1 MIFAYLDLLQGSQT
15 AFFVFFG
22 AVVTAL
28 LVGISFH
35 EFSHAFAADSL
46 GDPTPRYRGRLTLN
60 PFAHLDPLG
69 TILLFMAGFG
79 WGKPVPVNPNL
90 MRSSNPKTGMA
101 TTAAAGPI
109 SNLVIAGVAG
119 VPIKMGVVDW
129 HTPFFAINRSSDYV
143 KQVVATWGVSDY
155 LGLYLGSIIIFG
167 IILALF
173 NLTPLWPLDGYSVA
187 VGILPRDL
195 SLEMERLRAW
205 GPGILL
211 LFIFGIPILTGGAL
225 NPFFDLLRP
234 AVNGVASL
242 LTGVGDPN
250 VFGQ

>member
-1 MIFAYLDLLQGSQT
+1 LIFAYLDLLQGSQT

-28 LVGISFH
+28 LVGITFH

-90 MRSSNPKTGMA
+90 MRSSSPKTGMA

-109 SNLVIAGVAG
+109 SNLVIAGIAG
-119 VPIKMGVVDW
+119 VPIKLGVVDW
-129 HTPFFAINRSSDYV
+129 HTPFFAINRSSEFV
-143 KQVVATWGVSDY
+143 KQEVATWGASDY
-155 LGLYLGSIIIFG
+155 VGLYLSSIIIFG

-173 NLTPLWPLDGYSVA
+173 NMTPLWPLDGFSVA
-187 VGILPRDL
+187 LGILPRDL

-205 GPGILL
+205 GPGLLL
-211 LFIFGIPILTGGAL
+211 LFIFGIPILTGFAV
-225 NPFFDLLRP
+225 NPFWDVLRP

-250 VFGQ
+250 VFGY

>member
-1 MIFAYLDLLQGSQT
+1 LIFAYLDLLQGSQT

-28 LVGISFH
+28 LVGITFH

-90 MRSSNPKTGMA
+90 MRSSSPKTGMA

-109 SNLVIAGVAG
+109 SNLVIAGIAG
-119 VPIKMGVVDW
+119 VPIKLGVVDW
-129 HTPFFAINRSSDYV
+129 WTPFFAINRSSEDV
-143 KQVVATWGVSDY
+143 KQVVSAWGVSDY
-155 LGLYLGSIIIFG
+155 VGLYLSSIIIFG

-173 NLTPLWPLDGYSVA
+173 NLTPLWPLDGFSVA

-205 GPGILL
+205 GPGLL
-211 LFIFGIPILTGGAL
+211 LMFIFGIPILTGFAI
-225 NPFFDLLRP
+225 NPFWDVLRP

-250 VFGQ
+250 VFGY

>member
-1 MIFAYLDLLQGSQT
+1 LIFAYLDLLQGSQT

-28 LVGISFH
+28 LVGITFH

-90 MRSSNPKTGMA
+90 MRSSSPKTGMA

-109 SNLVIAGVAG
+109 SNLVIAGLAG
-119 VPIKMGVVDW
+119 VPIKLGVVDW
-129 HTPFFAINRSSDYV
+129 HTPFFAINRSSEFV
-143 KQVVATWGVSDY
+143 KQEVATWGASDY
-155 LGLYLGSIIIFG
+155 VGLYLSSIIIFG

-173 NLTPLWPLDGYSVA
+173 NLTPLWPLDGFSVA
-187 VGILPRDL
+187 LGILPRDL

-205 GPGILL
+205 GPGLLL
-211 LFIFGIPILTGGAL
+211 LFIFGIPILTGFAV
-225 NPFFDLLRP
+225 NPFWDVLRP

-250 VFGQ
+250 VFGY

>member
-1 MIFAYLDLLQGSQT
+1 LIFAYLDLLRGSEK

-35 EFSHAFAADSL
+35 EFSHAFAAERL

-60 PFAHLDPLG
+60 PFAHLDPMG

-90 MRSSNPKTGMA
+90 MRGTSPKTGMA
-101 TTAAAGPI
+101 TVAAAGPI
-109 SNLVIAGVAG
+109 SNLVVAGIAGL
-119 VPIKMGVVDW
+119 PIKLGLVDW
-129 HTPFFAINRSSDYV
+129 HTPFFAINKSPEYV

-155 LGLYLGSIIIFG
+155 LGLYLGSIMIFG

-173 NLTPLWPLDGYSVA
+173 NLVPLWPLDGFSVA

-195 SLEMERLRAW
+195 SQELERLRLW
-205 GPGILL
+205 GPGLLL
-211 LFIFGIPILTGGAL
+211 LFLFGIPILTNGNL

-234 AVNGVASL
+234 AVNGLAQL
-242 LTGVGDPN
+242 LTGVSHPD
-250 VFGQ
+250 VFG

>member
-1 MIFAYLDLLQGSQT
+1 
-15 AFFVFFG
+15 
-22 AVVTAL
+22 
-28 LVGISFH
+28 
-35 EFSHAFAADSL
+35 
-46 GDPTPRYRGRLTLN
+46 
-60 PFAHLDPLG
+60 
-69 TILLFMAGFG
+69 
-79 WGKPVPVNPNL
+79 VPVNPNL
-90 MRSSNPKTGMA
+90 MRSTSPKTGMA

-109 SNLVIAGVAG
+109 SNLVVAGIAG
-119 VPIKMGVVDW
+119 VPIKLGVVDW
-129 HTPFFAINRSSDYV
+129 HTPFFAINRSSEYV
-143 KQVVATWGVSDY
+143 KHEVAAWGASDY

-173 NLTPLWPLDGYSVA
+173 NLTPLWPLDGFSVA

-211 LFIFGIPILTGGAL
+211 LFIFGIPILTGGNL

-250 VFGQ
+250 VFGY

>member
-1 MIFAYLDLLQGSQT
+1 LIFAYLDLLQGSQT
-15 AFFVFFG
+15 AFLVFFG

-28 LVGISFH
+28 LVGITFH

-69 TILLFMAGFG
+69 TFALLIAFFG
-79 WGKPVPVNPNL
+79 WGKPVPVNPNF
-90 MRSSNPKTGMA
+90 MRSTNPKTGMA
-101 TTAAAGPI
+101 MVAAAGPI
-109 SNLVIAGVAG
+109 SNLVVAGIAGL
-119 VPIKMGVVDW
+119 PMKLGVVDW
-129 HTPFFAINRSSDYV
+129 HTPFFAINRPSEYV
-143 KQVVATWGVSDY
+143 EHVVATWGVSDY
-155 LGLYLGSIIIFG
+155 LGLYLGSIIILG

-173 NLTPLWPLDGYSVA
+173 NLTPLWPLDGFSVA

-195 SLEMERLRAW
+195 SLEMERLRTW

-211 LFIFGIPILTGGAL
+211 LFIFGIPILTAGAL
-225 NPFFDLLRP
+225 NPFFDLLEP

-242 LTGVGDPN
+242 LTGVGDPD
-250 VFGQ
+250 VFG

>member
-1 MIFAYLDLLQGSQT
+1 MFLGRDFLDIVAFLLS
-15 AFFVFFG
+15 
-22 AVVTAL
+22 L
-28 LVGISFH
+28 LIAIDVH
-35 EFSHAFAADSL
+35 EFAHAWMANEL
-46 GDPTPRYRGRLTLN
+46 GDPTARYQGRLSLN
-60 PFAHLDPLG
+60 PLVHLDPMG
-69 TILLFMAGFG
+69 TMMMLFSVFYGFGIG

-90 MRSSNPKTGMA
+90 MRSTSAKAGMA

-109 SNLVIAGVAG
+109 SNLVVAGIAG
-119 VPIKMGVVDW
+119 VPIKLGVVDW
-129 HTPFFAINRSSDYV
+129 HTPFFAINKSSDYV

-173 NLTPLWPLDGYSVA
+173 NLTPLWPLDGFSVA

-205 GPGILL
+205 GPGLLL
-211 LFIFGIPILTGGAL
+211 LFLFGIPVLTGWS
-225 NPFFDLLRP
+225 PVFQILRP
-234 AVNGVASL
+234 AVNGLASL

-250 VFGQ
+250 VFGY

>member
-1 MIFAYLDLLQGSQT
+1 LIFAYLDLLEVSPQ
-15 AFFVFFG
+15 AFLVFVG

-28 LVGISFH
+28 LVGIGFH

-46 GDPTPRYRGRLTLN
+46 GDPTPRYRGRLTIN
-60 PFAHLDPLG
+60 PLAHLDPLG

-90 MRSSNPKTGMA
+90 MRSTSPKAGMA
-101 TTAAAGPI
+101 TVAAAGPI
-109 SNLVIAGVAG
+109 SNLVVAGVAG
-119 VPIKMGVVDW
+119 VPIKLGLADW
-129 HTPFFAINRSSDYV
+129 HTPFL
-143 KQVVATWGVSDY
+143 KQDVAAWSVSDY
-155 LGLYLGSIIIFG
+155 LGLYLSSIIIFG

-173 NLTPLWPLDGYSVA
+173 NLTPLWPLDGFSVA

-195 SLEMERLRAW
+195 SLEMERLRTW
-205 GPGILL
+205 GPGLL
-211 LFIFGIPILTGGAL
+211 LMFIFGIPILTAGSL

-234 AVNGVASL
+234 AVNGVAGL

-250 VFGQ
+250 VFGY

>member
-1 MIFAYLDLLQGSQT
+1 LIFAFLDLLRGSAT

-35 EFSHAFAADSL
+35 EFSHAFAAETL

-60 PFAHLDPLG
+60 PFAHLDPMG

-90 MRSSNPKTGMA
+90 MRNTSPKAGMA
-101 TTAAAGPI
+101 MVAAAGPI
-109 SNLVIAGVAG
+109 SNLVIAGIAG
-119 VPIKMGVVDW
+119 LPIKLGLVDW
-129 HTPFFAINRSSDYV
+129 HTPFFAINRTSEYV
-143 KQVVATWGVSDY
+143 KEVVATWGVSDY
-155 LGLYLGSIIIFG
+155 LGLYLGSIMIFG

-173 NLTPLWPLDGYSVA
+173 NLVPLWPLDGFSVA

-195 SLEMERLRAW
+195 SQELERLRLW
-205 GPGILL
+205 GPGLLL
-211 LFIFGIPILTGGAL
+211 LFLFGIPILTDGNL
-225 NPFFDLLRP
+225 NPFFDLLQP
-234 AVNGVASL
+234 AVNGLAHL
-242 LTGVGDPN
+242 LTGVSDPN
-250 VFGQ
+250 VFG

>member
-1 MIFAYLDLLQGSQT
+1 LIFAYLDLLQGSQT
-15 AFFVFFG
+15 AFLVFFG

-28 LVGISFH
+28 LIGITFH

-90 MRSSNPKTGMA
+90 MRSSSPKTGMA

-109 SNLVIAGVAG
+109 SNLVIAGIAG
-119 VPIKMGVVDW
+119 VPIKLGVVDW
-129 HTPFFAINRSSDYV
+129 HTPFFAINRSSEFV
-143 KQVVATWGVSDY
+143 KQEVATWGASDY
-155 LGLYLGSIIIFG
+155 VGLYLSSIIIFG

-173 NLTPLWPLDGYSVA
+173 NLTPLWPLDGFSVA
-187 VGILPRDL
+187 LGILPRDL

-205 GPGILL
+205 GPGLLL
-211 LFIFGIPILTGGAL
+211 LFIFGIPILTGFAV
-225 NPFFDLLRP
+225 NPFWDVLRP

-250 VFGQ
+250 VFGY